1 MKDSITLYSS
11 PTCPKCRMLK
21 IELGKHNIEYNELHD
36 TEAVAAKGF
45 TSLPILEVNGN
56 FLTMPEAVRW
66 LKEQE

>member
-1 MKDSITLYSS
+1 
-11 PTCPKCRMLK
+11 MLK
-21 IELGKHNIEYNELHD
+21 IELGKHNIEYNEQHD